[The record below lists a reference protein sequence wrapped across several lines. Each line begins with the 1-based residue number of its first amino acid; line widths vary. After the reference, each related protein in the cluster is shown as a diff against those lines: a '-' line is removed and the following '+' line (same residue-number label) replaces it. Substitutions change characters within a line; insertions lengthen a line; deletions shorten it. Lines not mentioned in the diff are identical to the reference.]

1 MEVRKVVLSSALA
14 CALGLFSSG
23 AVYAQ
28 MEHTER
34 TTEKTTTYSGTVSEV
49 NPSSSTIILRS
60 ESSSAPQTY
69 TYNKETIFTDDT
81 GKVVSYDAIKDSPVT
96 IQYTR
101 DGDRMMVTKVVK
113 EPTTVQRKTT
123 TTTTTSGD

>member
-1 MEVRKVVLSSALA
+1 MDFRKAIVSSALT
-14 CALGLFSSG
+14 CALGFG
-23 AVYAQ
+23 VTAAYAQ

-49 NPSSSTIILRS
+49 NPSASTIILRS
-60 ESSSAPQTY
+60 ESSSVPQTY

-96 IQYTR
+96 VQYTR
-101 DGDRMMVTKVVK
+101 DGDRMIVTKVVK
-113 EPTTVQRKTT
+113 QPSVERKTT
-123 TTTTTSGD
+123 TTTTTTGN